1 MDVRNCK
8 MCGALF
14 NYSGNAVCP
23 ACNKKL
29 EEKFVT
35 VKEYIRD
42 NPTSSISKV
51 AEETEVPVQQLKRW
65 VREERLCFSKDSG
78 VMVQCE
84 KCGKPITTGRYCQE
98 CKHSMTQSFE
108 SLYNQNSPE
117 VKKKSYGSAK
127 MRFIDK

>member
-1 MDVRNCK
+1 MCK
-8 MCGALF
+8 SLF
-14 NYSGNAVCP
+14 NYTGNPVCP
-23 ACNKKL
+23 ACNKIL
-29 EEKFVT
+29 EEKFTT

-42 NPTSSISKV
+42 NPTSTISKV
-51 AEETEVPVQQLKRW
+51 AEATEVPVQQLKRW

-78 VMVQCE
+78 VMIQCE
-84 KCGKPITTGRYCQE
+84 KCGKPITTGRYCAE